1 MNRAPGPNDNWWADH
16 AARCTGQFVKMKEPE
31 GYANKKA
38 AAESRKA
45 LGVENKG
52 WILWYVPWTIIGIWG
67 RQLVVGESYKN
78 TSMGRQEVKG
88 VEKEMYR

>member
-52 WILWYVPWTIIGIWG
+52 WIL
-67 RQLVVGESYKN
+67 
-78 TSMGRQEVKG
+78 
-88 VEKEMYR
+88 